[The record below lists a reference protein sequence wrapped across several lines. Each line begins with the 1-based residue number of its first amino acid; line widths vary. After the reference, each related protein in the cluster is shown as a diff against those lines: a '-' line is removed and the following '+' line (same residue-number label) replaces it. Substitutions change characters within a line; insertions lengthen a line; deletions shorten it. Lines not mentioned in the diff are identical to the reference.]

1 MVTPARERL
10 VFVDVALGEQHEP
23 VETEVASLAGI
34 ESSAASGA
42 SPCASARRRGIRD
55 GDAEEMT
62 AAAWALVHGL
72 SALLIDH
79 QLEHRGR
86 TTRDAD
92 TLAGLYRG
100 VACEVALS
108 DAGQPVRE
116 HSGAGL
122 LRVDAVRTGEAA
134 R

>member
-1 MVTPARERL
+1 VVTPARERL
-10 VFVDVALGEQHEP
+10 VFVDVALGEQHGP

-72 SALLIDH
+72 SALPIDH
-79 QLEHRGR
+79 HGR

-92 TLAGLYRG
+92 TLAGRITRL
-100 VACEVALS
+100 L
-108 DAGQPVRE
+108 QM
-116 HSGAGL
+116 GL
-122 LRVDAVRTGEAA
+122 EPHPAKR
-134 R
+134 